1 MNLLVLLQ
9 LSLPVAPA
17 ISTVTTTYIQS
28 HFSSLSISSVHAA
41 FVFVIPVL
49 DSFTILCFLSI
60 SRRGWQRS
68 MSTPSRTWSSCCWVT
83 RWDLVANVRN
93 EWTDGLM
100 EGGKEDL
107 GGSWRV
113 FWIYFFVAGKRDL
126 LYLLTGFFFLLL
138 QNQMICWPFQQTEQ
152 FIGTDSSFKWL
163 MLQ

>member
-1 MNLLVLLQ
+1 MNLLVLLR
-9 LSLPVAPA
+9 LSLPVAPS

-60 SRRGWQRS
+60 SRHGWQRS
-68 MSTPSRTWSSCCWVT
+68 TSTPSRTWSSCCWVT

-100 EGGKEDL
+100 EGGKGDL

-113 FWIYFFVAGKRDL
+113 FWIDFCCRKKRFTLFADWI
-126 LYLLTGFFFLLL
+126 FFLLL
-138 QNQMICWPFQQTEQ
+138 QNQMIYWPFQQTEQ
-152 FIGTDSSFKWL
+152 CIGTESSFKWL